1 MKRRLK
7 GLGLAV
13 LAVFAMGAVAA
24 QGAQAATPGVL
35 TAEAYPATL
44 TGTQLNTHL
53 VTFTGP
59 GTTFEC
65 EITKLSGTLSSPGS
79 STITV
84 TPTYEKCK
92 WFGMTLTYDVE
103 GCDYL
108 IHVGETSG
116 SNYNGTT
123 DIVCPVGKV
132 IKLTSGI
139 VGNRCEIQIGP
150 QTGLS
155 KVESINKTGP
165 PKDVELKLTLT
176 GITYKVTKD
185 EGTCLLS
192 KVGETF
198 KDGDYSGN
206 VTLTGSSG
214 LFISD

>member
-7 GLGLAV
+7 GLGLAMLAV
-13 LAVFAMGAVAA
+13 LAMGSVAA
-24 QGAQAATPGVL
+24 QGAQGATPGLL

-44 TGTQLNTHL
+44 SGTQLNTHI
-53 VTFTGP
+53 FTLTGL
-59 GTTFEC
+59 GTAFEC
-65 EITKLSGTLSSPGS
+65 EVTKLSGSLASPGS
-79 STITV
+79 STVTV

-92 WFGMTLTYDVE
+92 WFGQSLTYDVE
-103 GCDYL
+103 GCDFL
-108 IHVGETSG
+108 IHIGETSG
-116 SNYNGTT
+116 SNYSGTT

-150 QTGLS
+150 QTGLG
-155 KVESINKTGP
+155 KVEGINKAGP
-165 PKDVELKLTLT
+165 PKDVELKLSLT

-185 EGTCLLS
+185 EGVCALS

-214 LFISD
+214 LSISD